1 MYKKY
6 IGISTCINIISIK
19 DVLYIVNIGIFIG
32 ELSEK
37 ITIFFNHTHEIALAH
52 ESFF

>member
-19 DVLYIVNIGIFIG
+19 DVLYIVNIGIFMW
-32 ELSEK
+32 EVSEK
-37 ITIFFNHTHEIALAH
+37 ITIVFNHIHGIALTH